1 MECMEHSSFCFVH
14 NDMRGRMLE
23 NVSGMSKDNWDKLG

>member
-1 MECMEHSSFCFVH
+1 MGCSEHSSLCFVR
-14 NDMRGRMLE
+14 NDMGGRLLE